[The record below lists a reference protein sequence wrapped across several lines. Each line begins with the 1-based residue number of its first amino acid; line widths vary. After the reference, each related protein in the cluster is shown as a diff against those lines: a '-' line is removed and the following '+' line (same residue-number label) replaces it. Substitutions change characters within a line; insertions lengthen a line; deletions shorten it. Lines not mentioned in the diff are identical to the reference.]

1 MTSRAG
7 KRLCDDAG
15 RVGLDGARAQMV
27 LQAVAGGGFR
37 GQTRSGRGIYSADAM
52 CRQRMKE
59 VAK

>member
-27 LQAVAGGGFR
+27 LQTVAGGGISRADKKRKRDLLR
-37 GQTRSGRGIYSADAM
+37 GRNVQTKDERSS
-52 CRQRMKE
+52 
-59 VAK
+59 